1 MSERSILAIE
11 MCLRLE
17 PQVQDFL
24 RNLLARLAPSQSFQ
38 DKWVLFDQAA
48 RCLVHNRGLW
58 VSGCWDFFDDDMKAR
73 GDFNMWVQGM
83 LTEEG
88 ARKAPAGPP
97 DAYRGEMRHMTFT
110 MACLMVQGSPSE
122 QALKHACAIP
132 ESRLWSADS
141 FEHVLRS
148 LRHINFASVEA
159 STMYLIPNDI
169 GWGLTTED
177 LKHPKFHYLRPLI

>member
-1 MSERSILAIE
+1 MNERSVLAIE

-17 PQVQDFL
+17 GQVQDFL
-24 RNLLARLAPSQSFQ
+24 KGLLVRLAPTQSFQ
-38 DKWVLFDQAA
+38 DKWTLFDQAC
-48 RCLVHNRGLW
+48 RCLVSNRPLW

-88 ARKAPAGPP
+88 SRKEPAGAP
-97 DAYRGEMRHMTFT
+97 DPYRGEIRHMTFT

-122 QALKHACAIP
+122 QALKSACTIP
-132 ESRLWSADS
+132 ESRLWSAES

-148 LRHINFASVEA
+148 MRHLNFASVEA
-159 STMYLIPNDI
+159 STMYLIPRDI
-169 GWGLTTED
+169 GYGLTAED
-177 LKHPKFHYLRPLI
+177 LRHPKFHYLRPLI